1 MEFIYVLVS
10 KDSEWEDM
18 VIFLSVEEAIKESI
32 KYPEKRI
39 EIFSK
44 SDKSG
49 YTPTYNYYKNGV
61 LNF

>member
-49 YTPTYNYYKNGV
+49 YTPTYHYYKNGE
-61 LNF
+61 LRF